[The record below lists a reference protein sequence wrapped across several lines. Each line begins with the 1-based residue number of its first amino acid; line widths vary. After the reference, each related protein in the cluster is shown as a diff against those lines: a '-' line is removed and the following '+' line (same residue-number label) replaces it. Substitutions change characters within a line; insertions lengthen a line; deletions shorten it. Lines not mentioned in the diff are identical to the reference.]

1 MKLSQL
7 VSYLNH
13 LDSWNPESATIAHT
27 QQLAPILHSVTT
39 HELQFPELTNQLS
52 RNFASV
58 LTEVDGFKSTIDSV
72 RAAIQSRIDLQEGDY
87 YTNSTVLHDRE
98 MRNDSV
104 EWILNRRLVL
114 TQEATEIISARISKY
129 TDWRHPGLVIR
140 PGLDDWVA
148 QMVALDPLYL
158 VDQDFGLL
166 TPATSRFV
174 NEYIRRLRRYQVDEY
189 NERES
194 MLQELPD
201 DQIGFALVYNYFNFK
216 PIELI
221 AQYLST
227 LFTKLR
233 PGGCLA
239 MTFNNCG
246 RAAGVDL
253 AERNFACYT
262 PESRI
267 MHIIN
272 ALGFVVAH
280 RYNIDAAVTW
290 IELHKPGK
298 LTSIK
303 GGQALAKIIA
313 RN

>member
-1 MKLSQL
+1 M
-7 VSYLNH
+7 
-13 LDSWNPESATIAHT
+13 
-27 QQLAPILHSVTT
+27 HSVNS

-58 LTEVDGFKSTIDSV
+58 LNEIDCFKSTVESV
-72 RAAIQSRIDLQEGDY
+72 RSAVQARIDLQEGDY
-87 YTNSTVLHDRE
+87 YTNSTFLHDRE

-114 TQEATEIISARISKY
+114 TQEATDFILARIFKY
-129 TDWRHPGLVIR
+129 TDWRYPGLIIR
-140 PGLDDWVA
+140 PGLDDWITHL
-148 QMVALDPLYL
+148 VALDPLYL
-158 VDQDFGLL
+158 VDQNFDLMA
-166 TPATSRFV
+166 PATSRFV
-174 NEYIRRLRRYQVDEY
+174 NEYTRRLRRYLVDEY

-194 MLQELPD
+194 MLHELPD
-201 DQIGFALVYNYFNFK
+201 NQIGFMLVYNYFNFK

-239 MTFNNCG
+239 MTFNNCD

-253 AERNFACYT
+253 AERSFACYT
-262 PESRI
+262 PESRV
-267 MHIIN
+267 MNIIN
-272 ALGFVVAH
+272 TLGFVVAH
-280 RYNIDAAVTW
+280 RYDIDAAVTW
-290 IELHKPGK
+290 IELHKPGQ

-303 GGQALAKIIA
+303 GGQALAKIVA
-313 RN
+313 SN